1 MAKARRR
8 NTKSKTVKARPRT
21 RPRPLSIKEIEAL
34 RREVVALRRSKAER
48 KRTEEAEARRAERL
62 WAQQAALVE
71 LAKSETIHDGELAE
85 AFRAVTEI
93 AARAMPVGRASV
105 WLYDEDRSAIR
116 LRDLYELERD
126 RHSAGTVLFARDYPA
141 YFRALET
148 EKQAIDAHDAHADL
162 RTREYS
168 ESYLTPLGIGAMLDV
183 PIRLKGQVIG
193 VICYE
198 HLGGPRTWTPEEQSF
213 AGSLATKVT
222 LAMEVHER
230 RKADEALRE
239 SEERFRALYDDNPA
253 ILFTVDSDGTVLS
266 VNRFGT
272 EQLGYRVDEL
282 VGRSVLTV
290 FHEED
295 RQKAMECLHVALQ
308 APAQVHQWELRKVR
322 KDGRVLWVREDV
334 RIIQDSAGKLL
345 ALVVCEDITE
355 HRRTDEAL
363 RRAEEKYRSIFE
375 NAVEGIFQT
384 TPDGRY
390 LNVNPALARLYGYES
405 SHEVIEA
412 VTDIRRQVYVDP
424 DRRSEF
430 ERMLKG
436 HDAVIGFEA
445 QVYRKDG
452 SVIWVSESA
461 RAVRDRQGTLL
472 CYEGTVE
479 DITERKRLE
488 QQLLQSQKMEAIGRL
503 AGGIA
508 HDFNN
513 LLTAILGYSEL
524 LLSGIGS
531 EETQRRNTEQIK
543 KAAERAAAL
552 TRQLLAFSRRQVLTL
567 RVLDLNDVVVAME
580 PMLRRLIGEDITL
593 VTVLD
598 RALGHTKADVSQ
610 IEQVIMNLVVNAS
623 DAMPHGGVL
632 TVETANAELDQT
644 YVDRYGLIPPG
655 ACVKLTVSDTGSGM
669 DAETQAH
676 IFEPFFTTKDP
687 GRGTGLGL
695 STVYGVIKQSGG
707 YIWVDSE
714 PRRGTTFK
722 IYLPRVEEAVE
733 AVEQS
738 VVPGTRSRGQETIL
752 LVEDDEVVRAVAEMV
767 LRTNGYTVLT
777 ARDCSE
783 AVAIHT
789 RQAEPIHLMV
799 TDVVM
804 PGISGREL
812 AERLV
817 PLRPDMK
824 VLYMSGYTD
833 DAVVRY
839 GVLVEE
845 AAYLQKP
852 FTPDVLLQ
860 RVRQMLG

>member
-1 MAKARRR
+1 MAKAERRSTR
-8 NTKSKTVKARPRT
+8 SKTAKARPRT
-21 RPRPLSIKEIEAL
+21 RPRSLSIKEIEAL
-34 RREVVALRRSKAER
+34 RREVGALRRSKA
-48 KRTEEAEARRAERL
+48 KRN
-62 WAQQAALVE
+62 
-71 LAKSETIHDGELAE
+71 LAE
-85 AFRAVTEI
+85 
-93 AARAMPVGRASV
+93 
-105 WLYDEDRSAIR
+105 
-116 LRDLYELERD
+116 
-126 RHSAGTVLFARDYPA
+126 
-141 YFRALET
+141 
-148 EKQAIDAHDAHADL
+148 
-162 RTREYS
+162 
-168 ESYLTPLGIGAMLDV
+168 
-183 PIRLKGQVIG
+183 
-193 VICYE
+193 
-198 HLGGPRTWTPEEQSF
+198 
-213 AGSLATKVT
+213 
-222 LAMEVHER
+222 
-230 RKADEALRE
+230 EALRE
-239 SEERFRALYDDNPA
+239 SEQRFRSLTESANDAIVVIDGMGRILTWNKGGTQVFGYTVEEVVGKPHTMLMPERFREDCRKGVQRVAA
-253 ILFTVDSDGTVLS
+253 TGESSVVGTTV
-266 VNRFGT
+266 
-272 EQLGYRVDEL
+272 EMP
-282 VGRSVLTV
+282 GRT
-290 FHEED
+290 
-295 RQKAMECLHVALQ
+295 
-308 APAQVHQWELRKVR
+308 
-322 KDGRVLWVREDV
+322 KDGREIPLEISLSGWVSGSSRYYGA
-334 RIIQDSAGKLL
+334 IIR
-345 ALVVCEDITE
+345 DITARKQAE
-355 HRRTDEAL
+355 EAL

-531 EETQRRNTEQIK
+531 GETQRRNTEQIK

-644 YVDRYGLIPPG
+644 YVDRYGLLPPG

-676 IFEPFFTTKDP
+676 IFEPFFTTKDT

-752 LVEDDEVVRAVAEMV
+752 LVEDDEVVRAVAETV

-777 ARDCSE
+777 ACDCSE

-839 GVLVEE
+839 GVLMEE

-852 FTPDVLLQ
+852 FTPDVFLLK
-860 RVRQMLG
+860 VRQVLGSSDSI